1 MLFSKV
7 LVTKVKIMLSIFDPY
22 VLLGIGVI
30 LIAFEAIITS
40 FILIWFGIGFIITA
54 LISYVYVF
62 NDGVWQLAV
71 ASFISVL
78 LLVLLRKKAFEKF
91 LQSDEKISDN
101 FLDEKGFGE
110 IKNQKV
116 YYKGM
121 YWQIDGSIDESKFNE
136 GEKVIVTKTHKNSA
150 FITKK

>member
-1 MLFSKV
+1 MLSSRV
-7 LVTKVKIMLSIFDPY
+7 LVTKVKIMLEVFNPY
-22 VLLGIGVI
+22 ILLGIGVI

-54 LISYVYVF
+54 LISYFYPF
-62 NDGVWQLAV
+62 SDGVWQLAI

-116 YYKGM
+116 YYKGT

-150 FITKK
+150 TISKK

>member
-1 MLFSKV
+1 
-7 LVTKVKIMLSIFDPY
+7 MLSIFDPY

-54 LISYVYVF
+54 LISYIYVF
-62 NDGVWQLAV
+62 NDGVWQLAI

-78 LLVLLRKKAFEKF
+78 LLALLRKKAFEKF
-91 LQSDEKISDN
+91 LQSDEEISDN

-116 YYKGM
+116 YYKGT

-150 FITKK
+150 TISKK

>member
-116 YYKGM
+116 YYKGT

-150 FITKK
+150 TISKK